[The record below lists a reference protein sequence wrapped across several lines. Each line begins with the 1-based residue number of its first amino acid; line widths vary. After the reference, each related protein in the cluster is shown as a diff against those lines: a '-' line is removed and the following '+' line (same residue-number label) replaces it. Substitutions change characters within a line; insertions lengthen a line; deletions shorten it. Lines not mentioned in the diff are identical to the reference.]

1 MGARLLE
8 KVVEIKGH
16 PRQIPRILQ
25 EREQREENRHWRQH
39 HRHYPGDCP
48 IQAVYQ
54 RALQPPGGLQSLQNL
69 PQRLLLSQQQPAQQ
83 LAGDVG
89 AHHGQP
95 QRTGQQ
101 QEHHRDSSGFGGQ
114 QTVQLPV
121 PALSHGVVLDGH
133 TGRYGRRAGHIRRRT
148 AFRTVWTPGTAVD
161 LRSGRRIAGRVLQQL
176 PQGVQTPPA
185 TRRRARYRTAQFL
198 LKSMEVNLNALFCRL
213 VQQVHADYHRPR
225 NLQDLQRQ
233 SQIPLQTGG
242 VRYHQRDIRLSG
254 QQIVPCDLLLG
265 AAGVEGV
272 GPGQIDQG
280 VGFVVICIDAC
291 GGGYGLA
298 RPVAGVLVQMGQSV
312 ENRGLSNVRIACQ
325 GDGRPR
331 RGICCHRN
339 HPSLSSA
346 G

>member
-1 MGARLLE
+1 M
-8 KVVEIKGH
+8 K
-16 PRQIPRILQ
+16 
-25 EREQREENRHWRQH
+25 
-39 HRHYPGDCP
+39 
-48 IQAVYQ
+48 
-54 RALQPPGGLQSLQNL
+54 SL
-69 PQRLLLSQQQPAQQ
+69 
-83 LAGDVG
+83 
-89 AHHGQP
+89 
-95 QRTGQQ
+95 
-101 QEHHRDSSGFGGQ
+101 
-114 QTVQLPV
+114 
-121 PALSHGVVLDGH
+121 
-133 TGRYGRRAGHIRRRT
+133 
-148 AFRTVWTPGTAVD
+148 
-161 LRSGRRIAGRVLQQL
+161 
-176 PQGVQTPPA
+176 
-185 TRRRARYRTAQFL
+185 
-198 LKSMEVNLNALFCRL
+198 EVNLNALFCRL
-213 VQQVHADYHRPR
+213 VQQVHTDYHRPR
-225 NLQDLQRQ
+225 NLQNLQRQ

-242 VRYHQRDIRLSG
+242 VRYHQRDVRLSG

-346 G
+346 GKNRRYFQCMREVPSLRLSYRGRRVWQARLLLIFRLNEQAANADDY